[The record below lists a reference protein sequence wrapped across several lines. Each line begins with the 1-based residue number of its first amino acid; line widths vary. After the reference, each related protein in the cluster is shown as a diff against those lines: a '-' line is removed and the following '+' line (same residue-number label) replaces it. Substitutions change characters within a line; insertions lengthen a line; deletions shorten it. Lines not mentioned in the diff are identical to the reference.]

1 MQNTAS
7 NQTTGQGS
15 IPVQEKTNKPAAG
28 QWMFLQEASTAT
40 ELSEKTLRRN
50 IKKGILKARKGKAV
64 NAKIQVFITPDLL
77 GKLQEPAQEDQE
89 DDACLDNVQID
100 EFTVEEMSDSSEES
114 TAPQEDFS
122 PEGQPKG
129 MPDMETMK
137 AFIGELM
144 NPLVKRVEEQAIVL
158 QEQERIIEEQKTKLR
173 LLPDLQSREENERKA
188 RELAELEL
196 LALKK
201 QIEALQQ
208 EKEELGTSAQK
219 AAELEK
225 EIEIL
230 KAPWWKKW
238 FSSNQS

>member
-1 MQNTAS
+1 MQYTAS

-15 IPVQEKTNKPAAG
+15 IPLQEKASKPAAG
-28 QWMFLQEASTAT
+28 QWMFLQEAATAT

-89 DDACLDNVQID
+89 EDACLDNVQIE
-100 EFTVEEMSDSSEES
+100 EFTIEEMSDSSEES
-114 TAPQEDFS
+114 KDQEDFS
-122 PEGQPKG
+122 PEAQPKT
-129 MPDMETMK
+129 MPDMEVMK

-144 NPLVKRVEEQAIVL
+144 NPLVKRVEEQAVVL
-158 QEQERIIEEQKTKLR
+158 QEQERIIEEQKSQLR
-173 LLPDLQSREENERKA
+173 LLPDLQSKEENERKA

-201 QIEALQQ
+201 QIEALQ
-208 EKEELGTSAQK
+208 KENDELGTSAQK
-219 AAELEK
+219 ATELEK
-225 EIEIL
+225 EIETL

>member
-15 IPVQEKTNKPAAG
+15 LSPQEKASKPAAG

-50 IKKGILKARKGKAV
+50 IKKGVLKARKGKAV

-77 GKLQEPAQEDQE
+77 GKLQDPAQEDLE
-89 DDACLDNVQID
+89 DDACLDNVQIE
-100 EFTVEEMSDSSEES
+100 EFTVEDMSESSDEGS
-114 TAPQEDFS
+114 VQQQDFN
-122 PEGQPKG
+122 PEKQTNAV
-129 MPDMETMK
+129 PDMEAMK
-137 AFIGELM
+137 AFISELM
-144 NPLVKRVEEQAIVL
+144 NPLVKRVEEQAVVL
-158 QEQERIIEEQKTKLR
+158 QEQERTIAEQKTQLR
-173 LLPDLQSREENERKA
+173 LLPDLQTKEENERKA

-196 LALKK
+196 VALKK
-201 QIEALQQ
+201 QIDALQK
-208 EKEELGTSAQK
+208 EKEELGTTAQK

-238 FSSNQS
+238 FGAPSA

>member
-15 IPVQEKTNKPAAG
+15 LSPQEKASKPAAG

-50 IKKGILKARKGKAV
+50 IKKGVLKARKGKAV

-77 GKLQEPAQEDQE
+77 GKLQDPAQEDLE
-89 DDACLDNVQID
+89 DDACLDNVQIE
-100 EFTVEEMSDSSEES
+100 EFTVEDMSESSDEGS
-114 TAPQEDFS
+114 VQQQDFN
-122 PEGQPKG
+122 PEKQTNAAS
-129 MPDMETMK
+129 DMEAMK

-144 NPLVKRVEEQAIVL
+144 NPLVKRVEEQAVVL
-158 QEQERIIEEQKTKLR
+158 QEQERKIAEQKTQLR
-173 LLPDLQSREENERKA
+173 LLPDLQTKEENERKA

-196 LALKK
+196 VALKK
-201 QIEALQQ
+201 QIDALQK
-208 EKEELGTSAQK
+208 EKEELGTTAQK
-219 AAELEK
+219 AAELER

-238 FSSNQS
+238 FSPQT

>member
-7 NQTTGQGS
+7 NQTTGHGS
-15 IPVQEKTNKPAAG
+15 HPPQEKTNKPAAG

-50 IKKGILKARKGKAV
+50 IKKGVLKARKGKAV
-64 NAKIQVFITPDLL
+64 NAKIQVLITPDLL
-77 GKLQEPAQEDQE
+77 GKLQDPAQEDME
-89 DDACLDNVQID
+89 DDACLDNVQIE
-100 EFTVEEMSDSSEES
+100 EFTVEDMSESSDEGS
-114 TAPQEDFS
+114 VRQQDFS
-122 PEGQPKG
+122 PEKQTNAV
-129 MPDMETMK
+129 PDMEAMK
-137 AFIGELM
+137 AFISELM

-158 QEQERIIEEQKTKLR
+158 QEQERTIAEQKTQLR
-173 LLPDLQSREENERKA
+173 LLPDLQTKEENERKA

-196 LALKK
+196 VALKK
-201 QIEALQQ
+201 QIDALQK
-208 EKEELGTSAQK
+208 EKEELGTTAQK

-238 FSSNQS
+238 FSASN